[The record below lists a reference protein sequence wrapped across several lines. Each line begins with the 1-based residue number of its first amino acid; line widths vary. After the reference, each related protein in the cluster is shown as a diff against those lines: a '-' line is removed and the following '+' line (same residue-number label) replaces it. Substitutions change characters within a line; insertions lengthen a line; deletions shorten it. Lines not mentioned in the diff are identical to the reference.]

1 MIATFTSKDL
11 RRIGWSLAFLAIC
24 SLLGAAVVVAA
35 KQALRSAQAAAK
47 QAEAERKD
55 IRGKLARAREEEQ
68 EIRTKIARYQEM
80 LARGYVTQEQRLN
93 WVERIAQIKAARKLI
108 DIEYELAPQAPVQ
121 SVILPEGAVG
131 GGYEFMA
138 STMKLRMQL
147 LHEDDLLGFL
157 SDLRQS
163 VEALLVVRACD
174 VERIARAAGGERAT
188 QAQLNAEC
196 GIDFITLRE
205 KK

>member
-1 MIATFTSKDL
+1 MIAAFTRKDL
-11 RRIGWSLAFLAIC
+11 RRIGWSLAFLAMC
-24 SLLGAAVVVAA
+24 SLLGAAVVVGA

-47 QAEAERKD
+47 QAEAERND

-68 EIRTKIARYQEM
+68 EIRDKIARYQEM

-108 DIEYELAPQAPVQ
+108 EIEYELAPQTPVQ

-157 SDLRQS
+157 SDLRRS
-163 VEALLVVRACD
+163 VEALLIVRACD
-174 VERIARAAGGERAT
+174 VERIPRAAGGERAT

-196 GIDFITLRE
+196 GIDFVTLRE